1 MMEDKNDKIRKVVKI
16 AVILII
22 IALIAFGAY
31 YLKEKISNKNVDD
44 GISEEQLIGDT
55 NKAVIG
61 SEGQGIN
68 LQEEILALNLQYP
81 DAIAWLMVPGTSIDM
96 PIFKSTDNSRYLRN
110 DRDNITTKWG
120 ETFMDYRSDINKMD
134 GMSHFIIYGHNTEVD
149 SHFTPL
155 LNYKNEKFLN
165 EHKIIEMSTIKGNF
179 KWEIFSAYTTDT
191 NFFYIDTVFADA
203 NDYGTF
209 LNTLK
214 SKSMYDTKTTISS
227 TDTILTLSTCDY
239 VKTNGR
245 YVVQAKLVK

>member
-1 MMEDKNDKIRKVVKI
+1 MLDERNERNKKIVKI
-16 AVILII
+16 VVILII
-22 IALIAFGAY
+22 IALITGGAY
-31 YLKEKISNKNVDD
+31 YLKEKISNKNVD
-44 GISEEQLIGDT
+44 ITEEQLIGDI
-55 NKAVIG
+55 NKEVID

-96 PIFKSTDNSRYLRN
+96 PIFKSTDNNRYLRN
-110 DRDNITTKWG
+110 DRDNATTKWG
-120 ETFMDYRSDINKMD
+120 ETFLDYRSDINNMD
-134 GMSHFIIYGHNTEVD
+134 KMSHFIIYGHNTEVD

-155 LNYKNEKFLN
+155 LNFKNEKFLN
-165 EHKIIEMSTIKGNF
+165 EHKIIEMSTIKGNY

-191 NFFYIDTVFADA
+191 DFFYIDTVFADL
-203 NDYGTF
+203 NDYGDF

-214 SKSMYDTKTTISS
+214 SKSVFDTKVSVSS
-227 TDTILTLSTCDY
+227 SDTILTLSTCDY

>member
-1 MMEDKNDKIRKVVKI
+1 MMDEKMERNKKIVKVVI
-16 AVILII
+16 ILMV
-22 IALIAFGAY
+22 IALIVCGAY
-31 YLKEKISNKNVDD
+31 YLKEKISNKNVDVT
-44 GISEEQLIGDT
+44 EEQLIGDT
-55 NKAVIG
+55 NKEVID

-96 PIFKSTDNSRYLRN
+96 PIFQSKDNDRYLRN
-110 DRDNITTKWG
+110 DRDNVTTKWG
-120 ETFMDYRSDINKMD
+120 ETLLDYRVDINNMD
-134 GMSHFIIYGHNTEVD
+134 KMSHFIIYGHNTEVD

-165 EHKIIEMSTIKGNF
+165 EHKIIEMSTIKGNY

-191 NFFYIDTVFADA
+191 DFFYIDVVFADL
-203 NDYGTF
+203 NDYGSF
-209 LNTLK
+209 LNTIK
-214 SKSMYDTKTTISS
+214 SKSTIDTKVSVNS

-239 VKTNGR
+239 GKTNGR